1 MTGGRRVSPSANNV
15 GRLPFRAA
23 GGAAFGSAQ
32 AKKAPLY
39 RQTRPAKAL
48 VRRLA
53 LGVFVALCATWLG
66 AMHASPARGDDW
78 PQFRGNPQ
86 LTGTAGELPPA
97 LELLWTAEIGE
108 SVESSAAIVDGTV
121 YVGAQPGVLAAL
133 DLVSGKVKWTYKA
146 SDLGVGESS
155 PVVSE
160 GVVYV
165 GDLDGVLHAVDAA
178 TGKARWTFK
187 TEGEIK
193 SSPIIAND
201 RVLIGS
207 YDGHLYGLGLDG
219 TLAWKAR
226 TDGPVHATPAIRDGV
241 AYITGCDEFL
251 RAIRVTDG
259 KELFTV
265 SSGAYTGAS
274 PALDGPHAF
283 YGTFESEVLAVDLET
298 HRILWRYRHPDRSF
312 PFYSSAAVVGDTVYV
327 GGRDKMLHALDA
339 ATGKARWTFTTRA
352 RIDSS
357 PAVTGGRVYVGSN
370 DGRLYVVDAASGKKV
385 WNFEA
390 GAPITA
396 SPAVAAGRLVVG
408 AQDGRLYCLGAK
420 KNAKVSEKDT
430 KG

>member
-1 MTGGRRVSPSANNV
+1 MRKQAVVS
-15 GRLPFRAA
+15 
-23 GGAAFGSAQ
+23 
-32 AKKAPLY
+32 
-39 RQTRPAKAL
+39 AL
-48 VRRLA
+48 VLS
-53 LGVFVALCATWLG
+53 CWTW
-66 AMHASPARGDDW
+66 ADAAQPQQARGDDW
-78 PQFRGNPQ
+78 AQFRGSPE
-86 LTGTAGELPPA
+86 LTGTASELPPA
-97 LELLWTAEIGE
+97 LELLWTTDVGE

-121 YVGAQPGVLAAL
+121 YVGAQPGVLVAL
-133 DLVSGKVKWTYKA
+133 DLASGKVKWTYKA
-146 SDLGVGESS
+146 SDLGLGESS
-155 PVVSE
+155 PAVSR

-193 SSPIIAND
+193 SSPVAVND

-219 TLAWKAR
+219 QLAWKVR
-226 TDGPVHATPAIRDGV
+226 TDGPVHATAALRDGV
-241 AYITGCDEFL
+241 AHIAGCDEFL
-251 RAIRVTDG
+251 RAIRVADG

-274 PALDGPHAF
+274 AALEGSRAF

-312 PFYSSAAVVGDTVYV
+312 PFYSSAAVEGTTVYV
-327 GGRDKMLHALDA
+327 GGRDKMLHAIDA
-339 ATGKARWTFTTRA
+339 ETGKARWTFTTRA

-357 PAVTGGRVYVGSN
+357 PAVTKERVYVGSN

-385 WNFEA
+385 WDFEA

-396 SPAVAAGRLVVG
+396 SPAIAAGRLVIG

-420 KNAKVSEKDT
+420 EGDKAT
-430 KG
+430 R